1 LHPLSFLF
9 QQFTGERIREA
20 GRALLCLDPKPAI
33 ASSARAKGSTM
44 KKRILAGAL
53 LLLVSL
59 PSFAEDGITVSGTPI
74 PKQLLE
80 QNYGKMPKGVGAF
93 DLSICNVSNE
103 RQTVVSS
110 HVYQS
115 LAQSNVALSPI
126 GRQIMLA
133 SILRNDSRSITSIL
147 GVTLNSATGIA
158 AVLGASG
165 SVGVPNGLFAGIG
178 LSAILLGQVT
188 NALKP
193 VLTQD
198 KLEKFDREVLEPA
211 LVLDGGSC
219 VERTVF
225 ALNANGANKPKALQF
240 RMK

>member
-1 LHPLSFLF
+1 
-9 QQFTGERIREA
+9 
-20 GRALLCLDPKPAI
+20 
-33 ASSARAKGSTM
+33 
-44 KKRILAGAL
+44 
-53 LLLVSL
+53 
-59 PSFAEDGITVSGTPI
+59 
-74 PKQLLE
+74 
-80 QNYGKMPKGVGAF
+80 
-93 DLSICNVSNE
+93 
-103 RQTVVSS
+103 
-110 HVYQS
+110 
-115 LAQSNVALSPI
+115 
-126 GRQIMLA
+126 
-133 SILRNDSRSITSIL
+133 
-147 GVTLNSATGIA
+147 
-158 AVLGASG
+158 LGASG

>member
-1 LHPLSFLF
+1 
-9 QQFTGERIREA
+9 
-20 GRALLCLDPKPAI
+20 
-33 ASSARAKGSTM
+33 M

-59 PSFAEDGITVSGTPI
+59 PSFGEDNVTVSGTPI

-80 QNYGKMPKGVGAF
+80 QNYGKMPKGVGAY
-93 DLSICNVSNE
+93 DLSICNLSDQK
-103 RQTVVSS
+103 QTVVSS
-110 HVYQS
+110 QVYQA

-133 SILRNDSRSITSIL
+133 SILRNDSRSLTSIL
-147 GVTLNSATGIA
+147 GVTLSSATGIA
-158 AVLGASG
+158 AVLGASR
-165 SVGVPNGLFAGIG
+165 SFAVPSGLVASIG

-188 NALKP
+188 NSLKP

-198 KLEKFDREVLEPA
+198 KMEKFDREVLEPA

-225 ALNANGANKPKALQF
+225 ALNANGASKPKALQF